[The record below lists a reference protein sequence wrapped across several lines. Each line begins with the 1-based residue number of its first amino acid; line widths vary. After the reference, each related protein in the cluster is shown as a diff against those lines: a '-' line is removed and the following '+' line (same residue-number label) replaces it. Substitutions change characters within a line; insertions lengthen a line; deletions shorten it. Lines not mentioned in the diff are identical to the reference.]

1 MSVLEIKRQVLYYA
15 TECHARVVLLDS
27 SGNLLNPMAGCKHSK
42 YPIGLVSKQRT
53 RMIQHPQKKIIHSR
67 KIFLMLILT
76 ESGTD
81 TGLYNA
87 SASLLVPLSSAQE
100 QRFNTVTQIHGI
112 KQEGEA
118 ISNEI
123 RV

>member
-1 MSVLEIKRQVLYYA
+1 
-15 TECHARVVLLDS
+15 
-27 SGNLLNPMAGCKHSK
+27 
-42 YPIGLVSKQRT
+42 
-53 RMIQHPQKKIIHSR
+53 
-67 KIFLMLILT
+67 MLILT

-100 QRFNTVTQIHGI
+100 QRFYTVTEIHGI

>member
-1 MSVLEIKRQVLYYA
+1 
-15 TECHARVVLLDS
+15 
-27 SGNLLNPMAGCKHSK
+27 
-42 YPIGLVSKQRT
+42 
-53 RMIQHPQKKIIHSR
+53 
-67 KIFLMLILT
+67 MLILT

-87 SASLLVPLSSAQE
+87 
-100 QRFNTVTQIHGI
+100 QIHGI